1 MSKQLIVLLTSIVL
15 LSSCGGGRQASTRD
29 EGDTVRLRYAKNL
42 TIVRHDG
49 YTEVSLKDPWNKG
62 KTLHRYILAPRE
74 APQEAPKAPKAPHSA
89 PEGATNASAHD
100 ANEAPS
106 GAVGGASGASGASGA
121 TIIYVPLQRVVV
133 GTSVLCGLLDK
144 LGRRDAIRGVCDVQ
158 YVNIPFVQEGCR
170 KGTIADCGSGL
181 APTLEKII
189 DLQPDGICLSPFQ
202 NSGGYGR
209 IEELDVPIIEM
220 ADYMETSALGR
231 AEWVR
236 FYGMLL
242 GVEEQADSLFNA
254 VEQDYLRLKQLA
266 AKAPHSAPGNAPHS
280 APGKAPHSAPGKAP
294 HSAPEGATN
303 ASAHHANEA
312 PSGAVGGAS
321 GASATSPSILMD
333 KQTGSVW
340 YVPAGQSTIGGIIRD
355 ANIRYAWAD
364 NGQGG
369 SLPLPFETILEK
381 AGQADIWLFR
391 YNAPQ
396 PVSYA
401 SLLSENA
408 AYSQF
413 RAFQQHRCYGC
424 NTATTTFYEDT
435 PFHPNLLLRDFI
447 CIAHPELGLGEPSY
461 FLPVAQ

>member
-1 MSKQLIVLLTSIVL
+1 MSKKKQLLLLLTIVVT
-15 LSSCGGGRQASTRD
+15 LSSCGGGKTASTHD

-49 YTEVSLKDPWNKG
+49 YTEVALKDPWNKG
-62 KTLHRYILAPRE
+62 KTLHRYILVNSP
-74 APQEAPKAPKAPHSA
+74 
-89 PEGATNASAHD
+89 TT

-106 GAVGGASGASGASGA
+106 GAVGGASASV
-121 TIIYVPLQRVVV
+121 IHVPLKRVVV
-133 GTSVLCGLLDK
+133 GTSVLCGLIDK
-144 LGRRDAIRGVCDVQ
+144 LGRRDAIGGVCDLQ
-158 YVNIPFVQEGCR
+158 YVNIPFIQEGCR
-170 KGTIADCGSGL
+170 RGTIAECGSGL

-242 GVEEQADSLFNA
+242 GVETRADSLFDA
-254 VEQDYLRLKQLA
+254 VESDYKRLKQMA
-266 AKAPHSAPGNAPHS
+266 QTAKTTP
-280 APGKAPHSAPGKAP
+280 
-294 HSAPEGATN
+294 
-303 ASAHHANEA
+303 
-312 PSGAVGGAS
+312 AV
-321 GASATSPSILMD
+321 LMD

-340 YVPAGQSTIGGIIRD
+340 YVPAGQSTVGGVIRD
-355 ANIRYAWAD
+355 ANVQYAWSD
-364 NGQGG
+364 DRQSG

-396 PVSYA
+396 PMTYA
-401 SLLSENA
+401 TLLSESA
-408 AYSQF
+408 AYDQF
-413 RAFQQHRCYGC
+413 KAFRNRQCYGC

-447 CIAHPELGLGEPSY
+447 CIAHPELQLGEPRY
-461 FLPVAQ
+461 FLPVRP

>member
-1 MSKQLIVLLTSIVL
+1 MSKQLVVFITCIVL

-29 EGDTVRLRYAKNL
+29 EGDTVHLRYAKNL

-49 YTEVSLKDPWNKG
+49 YTEVSLKDPWNQG

-89 PEGATNASAHD
+89 PEGATNASALGT
-100 ANEAPS
+100 NEAPS
-106 GAVGGASGASGASGA
+106 GAVGGASGASGA
-121 TIIYVPLQRVVV
+121 TVIHVPLQRVVV
-133 GTSVLCGLLDK
+133 GTSVLCGLIDK

-266 AKAPHSAPGNAPHS
+266 AKAPHSAPG
-280 APGKAPHSAPGKAP
+280 KAP

-303 ASAHHANEA
+303 ASALGTNEA

-364 NGQGG
+364 NGEGG

-413 RAFQQHRCYGC
+413 RAFQQHHCYGC

-447 CIAHPELGLGEPSY
+447 CIAHPELGLGEPKY
-461 FLPVAQ
+461 FLPVAF

>member
-1 MSKQLIVLLTSIVL
+1 MSKQLVVFITCIVL

-29 EGDTVRLRYAKNL
+29 EGDTVHLRYAKNL

-49 YTEVSLKDPWNKG
+49 YTEVSLKDPWNQG

-89 PEGATNASAHD
+89 PEGATNASALGT
-100 ANEAPS
+100 NEAPS
-106 GAVGGASGASGASGA
+106 GAVGGASGASGA
-121 TIIYVPLQRVVV
+121 TVIHVPLQRVVV
-133 GTSVLCGLLDK
+133 GTSVLCGLIDK

-266 AKAPHSAPGNAPHS
+266 AKAPHSAPG
-280 APGKAPHSAPGKAP
+280 KAPHSAP
-294 HSAPEGATN
+294 SGATN
-303 ASAHHANEA
+303 ASALGTNEA

-364 NGQGG
+364 NGEGG

-413 RAFQQHRCYGC
+413 RAFQQHHCYGC

-447 CIAHPELGLGEPSY
+447 CIAHPELGLGEPKY
-461 FLPVAQ
+461 FLPVAF

>member
-1 MSKQLIVLLTSIVL
+1 MSKQLVVFITSIVL

-89 PEGATNASAHD
+89 PEGATNASALGT
-100 ANEAPS
+100 NEAPS
-106 GAVGGASGASGASGA
+106 GAVGGASGASGA

-133 GTSVLCGLLDK
+133 GTSVLCGLIDK

-266 AKAPHSAPGNAPHS
+266 AKAPHSAP
-280 APGKAPHSAPGKAP
+280 
-294 HSAPEGATN
+294 EGATN

-321 GASATSPSILMD
+321 GALGTSPSILMD

-355 ANIRYAWAD
+355 ANIRYAWSD
-364 NGQGG
+364 NGEGG

-413 RAFQQHRCYGC
+413 RAFQQHHCYGC

-447 CIAHPELGLGEPSY
+447 CIAHPELGLGEPRY

>member
-1 MSKQLIVLLTSIVL
+1 MSKQLVVFITCIVL

-29 EGDTVRLRYAKNL
+29 EGDTVHLRYAKNL

-49 YTEVSLKDPWNKG
+49 YTEVSLKDPWNQG

-89 PEGATNASAHD
+89 PEGATNASALGT
-100 ANEAPS
+100 NEAPS
-106 GAVGGASGASGASGA
+106 GAVGGASGASGA
-121 TIIYVPLQRVVV
+121 TVIHVPLQRVVV
-133 GTSVLCGLLDK
+133 GTSVLCGLIDK

-266 AKAPHSAPGNAPHS
+266 AKAPHSAPG
-280 APGKAPHSAPGKAP
+280 KAP

-312 PSGAVGGAS
+312 PSGAVG

-364 NGQGG
+364 NGEGG

-413 RAFQQHRCYGC
+413 RAFQQHHCYGC

-447 CIAHPELGLGEPSY
+447 CIAHPELGLGEPKY
-461 FLPVAQ
+461 FLPVAF

>member
-1 MSKQLIVLLTSIVL
+1 MSKQLVVFITSIVL

-74 APQEAPKAPKAPHSA
+74 APHSV
-89 PEGATNASAHD
+89 PG
-100 ANEAPS
+100 
-106 GAVGGASGASGASGA
+106 GA
-121 TIIYVPLQRVVV
+121 TIIHVPLQRVVV
-133 GTSVLCGLLDK
+133 GTSVLCGLIDK

-254 VEQDYLRLKQLA
+254 VEQDYLRLQQLA
-266 AKAPHSAPGNAPHS
+266 AKASPL
-280 APGKAPHSAPGKAP
+280 
-294 HSAPEGATN
+294 
-303 ASAHHANEA
+303 
-312 PSGAVGGAS
+312 GGDKK
-321 GASATSPSILMD
+321 GVSILMD

-364 NGQGG
+364 NGEGG

-413 RAFQQHRCYGC
+413 RAFQQHHCYGC

-447 CIAHPELGLGEPSY
+447 CIAHPELGLGEPKY
-461 FLPVAQ
+461 FLPVAF

>member
-1 MSKQLIVLLTSIVL
+1 MSKQLVVFITCIVL

-29 EGDTVRLRYAKNL
+29 EGDTVHLRYAKNL

-49 YTEVSLKDPWNKG
+49 YTEVSLKDPWNQG

-89 PEGATNASAHD
+89 PEGATNASALGT
-100 ANEAPS
+100 NEAPS
-106 GAVGGASGASGASGA
+106 GAVGGASGATGA
-121 TIIYVPLQRVVV
+121 TIIHVPLQRVVV
-133 GTSVLCGLLDK
+133 GTSVLCGLIDK

-266 AKAPHSAPGNAPHS
+266 AKAPHSAPG
-280 APGKAPHSAPGKAP
+280 KAP

-303 ASAHHANEA
+303 ASALGTNEA

-364 NGQGG
+364 NGEGG

-413 RAFQQHRCYGC
+413 RAFQQHHCYGC

-447 CIAHPELGLGEPSY
+447 CIAHPELGLGEPKY
-461 FLPVAQ
+461 FLPVAF

>member
-1 MSKQLIVLLTSIVL
+1 MRRFLEVRGISKVRGREGAKVREMHSIAWLALVALVVLLP
-15 LSSCGGGRQASTRD
+15 SCGGGRQASTSD
-29 EGDTVRLRYAKNL
+29 EGDTLRLKYAKNL
-42 TIVRHDG
+42 TIVRHEG
-49 YTEVSLKDPWNKG
+49 YTEVSLKDPWNQG
-62 KTLHRYILAPRE
+62 KTLHRYILAS
-74 APQEAPKAPKAPHSA
+74 HSA
-89 PEGATNASAHD
+89 PVGATNASGHD
-100 ANEAPS
+100 TNEVPS
-106 GAVGGASGASGASGA
+106 GEVVGDIPSAAARGA
-121 TIIYVPLQRVVV
+121 TIIHVPLQRVVV
-133 GTSVLCGLLDK
+133 GTSVLCGLIDK
-144 LGRRDAIRGVCDVQ
+144 LGRRDAIGGVCDVQ

-242 GVEEQADSLFNA
+242 GVEDKADSLFNA
-254 VEQDYLRLKQLA
+254 VEQDYLHLRQLA
-266 AKAPHSAPGNAPHS
+266 YSS
-280 APGKAPHSAPGKAP
+280 S
-294 HSAPEGATN
+294 STT
-303 ASAHHANEA
+303 
-312 PSGAVGGAS
+312 PSSSSDSVPSLS
-321 GASATSPSILMD
+321 GRIPSTSSPSILMD

-340 YVPAGQSTIGGIIRD
+340 YVPAGRSTIGGIIRD
-355 ANIRYAWAD
+355 ANIQYAWSD
-364 NGQGG
+364 DEQSG

-381 AGQADIWLFR
+381 AGLADIWLFR

-396 PVSYA
+396 SVTYA
-401 SLLSENA
+401 SLLSENS

-413 RAFQQHRCYGC
+413 KAFKQRQCYGC

-447 CIAHPELGLGEPSY
+447 IIAHPELNLGEPRY
-461 FLPVAQ
+461 FLPVR

>member
-1 MSKQLIVLLTSIVL
+1 MSKQLVVFITSIVL

-49 YTEVSLKDPWNKG
+49 YTEVSLKDPWNQG
-62 KTLHRYILAPRE
+62 KTLHRYILASHS
-74 APQEAPKAPKAPHSA
+74 APHSV
-89 PEGATNASAHD
+89 PG
-100 ANEAPS
+100 
-106 GAVGGASGASGASGA
+106 GA
-121 TIIYVPLQRVVV
+121 TIIHVPLQRVVV
-133 GTSVLCGLLDK
+133 GTSVLCGLIDK

-266 AKAPHSAPGNAPHS
+266 AK
-280 APGKAPHSAPGKAP
+280 
-294 HSAPEGATN
+294 
-303 ASAHHANEA
+303 
-312 PSGAVGGAS
+312 
-321 GASATSPSILMD
+321 TSPLGGDKKGVSILMD

-364 NGQGG
+364 NGEGG

-447 CIAHPELGLGEPSY
+447 CIAHPELGLGDPKY
-461 FLPVAQ
+461 FLPVAF

>member
-1 MSKQLIVLLTSIVL
+1 MSKQLVVFITSIVL

-49 YTEVSLKDPWNKG
+49 YTEVSLKDPWNQG
-62 KTLHRYILAPRE
+62 KTLHRYILAP
-74 APQEAPKAPKAPHSA
+74 QEAPHSV
-89 PEGATNASAHD
+89 PG
-100 ANEAPS
+100 
-106 GAVGGASGASGASGA
+106 GA
-121 TIIYVPLQRVVV
+121 TIIHVPLQRVVV
-133 GTSVLCGLLDK
+133 GTSVLCGLIDK

-266 AKAPHSAPGNAPHS
+266 TK
-280 APGKAPHSAPGKAP
+280 
-294 HSAPEGATN
+294 
-303 ASAHHANEA
+303 
-312 PSGAVGGAS
+312 
-321 GASATSPSILMD
+321 TSPLGGDKKGVSILMD

-364 NGQGG
+364 NGEGG

-447 CIAHPELGLGEPSY
+447 CIAHPELGLGEPRY

>member
-1 MSKQLIVLLTSIVL
+1 M
-15 LSSCGGGRQASTRD
+15 
-29 EGDTVRLRYAKNL
+29 
-42 TIVRHDG
+42 
-49 YTEVSLKDPWNKG
+49 
-62 KTLHRYILAPRE
+62 
-74 APQEAPKAPKAPHSA
+74 
-89 PEGATNASAHD
+89 
-100 ANEAPS
+100 
-106 GAVGGASGASGASGA
+106 
-121 TIIYVPLQRVVV
+121 
-133 GTSVLCGLLDK
+133 
-144 LGRRDAIRGVCDVQ
+144 Q

-266 AKAPHSAPGNAPHS
+266 AKAPHSAPG
-280 APGKAPHSAPGKAP
+280 KAP

-321 GASATSPSILMD
+321 GALGTSPSILMD

-364 NGQGG
+364 NGEGG

-447 CIAHPELGLGEPSY
+447 CIAHPELGLGEPRY

>member
-1 MSKQLIVLLTSIVL
+1 MSKQLVVFITSIVL

-29 EGDTVRLRYAKNL
+29 EGDTVHLRYAKNL

-49 YTEVSLKDPWNKG
+49 YTEVSLKDPWNQG

-89 PEGATNASAHD
+89 PEGATNASALGT
-100 ANEAPS
+100 NEAPS
-106 GAVGGASGASGASGA
+106 GAVGGASGASGA
-121 TIIYVPLQRVVV
+121 TVIHVPLQRVVV
-133 GTSVLCGLLDK
+133 GTSVLCGLIDK

-266 AKAPHSAPGNAPHS
+266 AKAPHSAPG
-280 APGKAPHSAPGKAP
+280 KAPHSAP
-294 HSAPEGATN
+294 SGATN
-303 ASAHHANEA
+303 ASALGTNEA

-364 NGQGG
+364 NGEGG

-413 RAFQQHRCYGC
+413 RAFQQHHCYGC

-447 CIAHPELGLGEPSY
+447 CIAHPELGLGEPKY
-461 FLPVAQ
+461 FLPVAF

>member
-1 MSKQLIVLLTSIVL
+1 MSKQLVVFITSIVL

-89 PEGATNASAHD
+89 PEGATNVSAHD
-100 ANEAPS
+100 TNEAPS
-106 GAVGGASGASGASGA
+106 GAVGGASV
-121 TIIYVPLQRVVV
+121 IHVPLQRVVV
-133 GTSVLCGLLDK
+133 GTSVLCGLIDK

-266 AKAPHSAPGNAPHS
+266 AKAPHSAP
-280 APGKAPHSAPGKAP
+280 
-294 HSAPEGATN
+294 EGATN

-321 GASATSPSILMD
+321 GALGTSPSILMD

-364 NGQGG
+364 NGEGG

-447 CIAHPELGLGEPSY
+447 CIAHPELGLGEPRY

>member
-1 MSKQLIVLLTSIVL
+1 MSKQLVVFITSIVL

-49 YTEVSLKDPWNKG
+49 YTEVSLKDPWNQG

-89 PEGATNASAHD
+89 PEGATNASALGT
-100 ANEAPS
+100 NEAPS
-106 GAVGGASGASGASGA
+106 GAVGGASGTSGA
-121 TIIYVPLQRVVV
+121 TIIHVPLQRVVV
-133 GTSVLCGLLDK
+133 GTSVLCGLIDK
-144 LGRRDAIRGVCDVQ
+144 LGRRDAISGVCDVQ

-266 AKAPHSAPGNAPHS
+266 AK
-280 APGKAPHSAPGKAP
+280 
-294 HSAPEGATN
+294 
-303 ASAHHANEA
+303 
-312 PSGAVGGAS
+312 
-321 GASATSPSILMD
+321 TSPLGGDKKGVSILMD

-364 NGQGG
+364 NGEGG

-413 RAFQQHRCYGC
+413 RAFQQHHCYGC

>member
-106 GAVGGASGASGASGA
+106 GAVGGASV
-121 TIIYVPLQRVVV
+121 IHVPLQRVVV

-266 AKAPHSAPGNAPHS
+266 AN
-280 APGKAPHSAPGKAP
+280 APHSAPGKAP